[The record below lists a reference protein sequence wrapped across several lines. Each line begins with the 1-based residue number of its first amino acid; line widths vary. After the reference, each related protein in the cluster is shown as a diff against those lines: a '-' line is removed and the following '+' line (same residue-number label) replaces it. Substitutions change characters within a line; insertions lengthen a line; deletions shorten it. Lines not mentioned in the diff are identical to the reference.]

1 MRPWDTGNAGAATVE
16 QPDTLPGM
24 PVHTPKIAEGRLPE
38 GLSRRCPNRPP
49 KAKRRNR
56 QAVENIGS
64 ASRHHIPIK
73 TRTKSYGTEEPNMNA
88 YARLTALENAIKS
101 RILLY
106 SEQLFA
112 DMTEDSMF
120 LNELYY
126 LLGKREELSQ
136 ELGCSYN
143 QTKEEEK

>member
-1 MRPWDTGNAGAATVE
+1 
-16 QPDTLPGM
+16 
-24 PVHTPKIAEGRLPE
+24 
-38 GLSRRCPNRPP
+38 
-49 KAKRRNR
+49 
-56 QAVENIGS
+56 
-64 ASRHHIPIK
+64 
-73 TRTKSYGTEEPNMNA
+73 MNA

-126 LLGKREELSQ
+126 LLGKREELFQ
-136 ELGCSYN
+136 EFGCSYSTAS
-143 QTKEEEK
+143 QKQEEQK

>member
-1 MRPWDTGNAGAATVE
+1 
-16 QPDTLPGM
+16 
-24 PVHTPKIAEGRLPE
+24 
-38 GLSRRCPNRPP
+38 
-49 KAKRRNR
+49 
-56 QAVENIGS
+56 
-64 ASRHHIPIK
+64 
-73 TRTKSYGTEEPNMNA
+73 MNV

-126 LLGKREELSQ
+126 LLGKREELFQ

>member
-1 MRPWDTGNAGAATVE
+1 
-16 QPDTLPGM
+16 
-24 PVHTPKIAEGRLPE
+24 
-38 GLSRRCPNRPP
+38 
-49 KAKRRNR
+49 
-56 QAVENIGS
+56 
-64 ASRHHIPIK
+64 
-73 TRTKSYGTEEPNMNA
+73 MNA

-106 SEQLFA
+106 SEQQ
-112 DMTEDSMF
+112 DSMF

-126 LLGKREELSQ
+126 LLGKREELFQ

>member
-1 MRPWDTGNAGAATVE
+1 
-16 QPDTLPGM
+16 
-24 PVHTPKIAEGRLPE
+24 
-38 GLSRRCPNRPP
+38 
-49 KAKRRNR
+49 
-56 QAVENIGS
+56 
-64 ASRHHIPIK
+64 
-73 TRTKSYGTEEPNMNA
+73 MNA

-112 DMTEDSMF
+112 DITDDSMIM
-120 LNELYY
+120 NELNY
-126 LLGKREELSQ
+126 LLGKREELFQ

>member
-1 MRPWDTGNAGAATVE
+1 
-16 QPDTLPGM
+16 
-24 PVHTPKIAEGRLPE
+24 
-38 GLSRRCPNRPP
+38 
-49 KAKRRNR
+49 
-56 QAVENIGS
+56 
-64 ASRHHIPIK
+64 
-73 TRTKSYGTEEPNMNA
+73 MNA

-126 LLGKREELSQ
+126 LLGKREELFQ
-136 ELGCSYN
+136 ELGCSYSTVS
-143 QTKEEEK
+143 QKQEEQK

>member
-1 MRPWDTGNAGAATVE
+1 MNEVKFCVDCHCFLGTRN
-16 QPDTLPGM
+16 TLG
-24 PVHTPKIAEGRLPE
+24 KQRFNSLK
-38 GLSRRCPNRPP
+38 RCPECQSIHRKLQ
-49 KAKRRNR
+49 KANYQMEYRGDARTVRRK
-56 QAVENIGS
+56 Q
-64 ASRHHIPIK
+64 K
-73 TRTKSYGTEEPNMNA
+73 KEEPNMNA

-112 DMTEDSMF
+112 DMTDDSMF

-126 LLGKREELSQ
+126 LLGKREELFQ

-143 QTKEEEK
+143 QTKEEQK

>member
-1 MRPWDTGNAGAATVE
+1 
-16 QPDTLPGM
+16 M

-38 GLSRRCPNRPP
+38 GISRRCQNRPP
-49 KAKRRNR
+49 EAKRRNR

-64 ASRHHIPIK
+64 ASRNHIPIER
-73 TRTKSYGTEEPNMNA
+73 RTKRYGKEEPNINA

-126 LLGKREELSQ
+126 LLGKREELFQ
-136 ELGCSYN
+136 ELGCSYSTTS
-143 QTKEEEK
+143 QKQEEQK

>member
-1 MRPWDTGNAGAATVE
+1 
-16 QPDTLPGM
+16 M
-24 PVHTPKIAEGRLPE
+24 PVHTPEIAEGRLPE
-38 GLSRRCPNRPP
+38 GISRRCPNHPP

-64 ASRHHIPIK
+64 ASGNHIPIER
-73 TRTKSYGTEEPNMNA
+73 RTKRYGKEEEWEVATN
-88 YARLTALENAIKS
+88 ALENAIKS

-112 DMTEDSMF
+112 DITDDSMF

-126 LLGKREELSQ
+126 LLGKREELFQ

>member
-1 MRPWDTGNAGAATVE
+1 
-16 QPDTLPGM
+16 
-24 PVHTPKIAEGRLPE
+24 
-38 GLSRRCPNRPP
+38 
-49 KAKRRNR
+49 
-56 QAVENIGS
+56 
-64 ASRHHIPIK
+64 
-73 TRTKSYGTEEPNMNA
+73 MNA

-112 DMTEDSMF
+112 DMAEDSMF

-126 LLGKREELSQ
+126 LLGKREELFQ

>member
-1 MRPWDTGNAGAATVE
+1 
-16 QPDTLPGM
+16 
-24 PVHTPKIAEGRLPE
+24 
-38 GLSRRCPNRPP
+38 
-49 KAKRRNR
+49 
-56 QAVENIGS
+56 
-64 ASRHHIPIK
+64 
-73 TRTKSYGTEEPNMNA
+73 MNA

-126 LLGKREELSQ
+126 LLGKREELFQ
-136 ELGCSYN
+136 ELGCYYSTTS
-143 QTKEEEK
+143 QKQEEQK

>member
-1 MRPWDTGNAGAATVE
+1 
-16 QPDTLPGM
+16 
-24 PVHTPKIAEGRLPE
+24 
-38 GLSRRCPNRPP
+38 
-49 KAKRRNR
+49 
-56 QAVENIGS
+56 
-64 ASRHHIPIK
+64 
-73 TRTKSYGTEEPNMNA
+73 MNA
-88 YARLTALENAIKS
+88 YERLTALENAIKS

-126 LLGKREELSQ
+126 LLGKREELFQ

>member
-1 MRPWDTGNAGAATVE
+1 
-16 QPDTLPGM
+16 M

-38 GLSRRCPNRPP
+38 GISRRCPNRPP

-64 ASRHHIPIK
+64 ASGNHIS
-73 TRTKSYGTEEPNMNA
+73 TARRTKRYGKEEPNMNA

-126 LLGKREELSQ
+126 LLGKREELFQ

>member
-1 MRPWDTGNAGAATVE
+1 
-16 QPDTLPGM
+16 
-24 PVHTPKIAEGRLPE
+24 
-38 GLSRRCPNRPP
+38 
-49 KAKRRNR
+49 
-56 QAVENIGS
+56 
-64 ASRHHIPIK
+64 
-73 TRTKSYGTEEPNMNA
+73 MNA

-126 LLGKREELSQ
+126 LLGKREELFQ
-136 ELGCSYN
+136 ELGCSYPTTN
-143 QTKEEEK
+143 QKQEEQK

>member
-1 MRPWDTGNAGAATVE
+1 
-16 QPDTLPGM
+16 
-24 PVHTPKIAEGRLPE
+24 
-38 GLSRRCPNRPP
+38 
-49 KAKRRNR
+49 
-56 QAVENIGS
+56 
-64 ASRHHIPIK
+64 
-73 TRTKSYGTEEPNMNA
+73 MNA

-101 RILLY
+101 IILLY

-126 LLGKREELSQ
+126 LLGKREELFQ

>member
-1 MRPWDTGNAGAATVE
+1 
-16 QPDTLPGM
+16 
-24 PVHTPKIAEGRLPE
+24 
-38 GLSRRCPNRPP
+38 
-49 KAKRRNR
+49 
-56 QAVENIGS
+56 
-64 ASRHHIPIK
+64 
-73 TRTKSYGTEEPNMNA
+73 MNA

-126 LLGKREELSQ
+126 LLGKERNSFRNWDALITRRRRKR
-136 ELGCSYN
+136 N
-143 QTKEEEK
+143 EKDSEAESSPV